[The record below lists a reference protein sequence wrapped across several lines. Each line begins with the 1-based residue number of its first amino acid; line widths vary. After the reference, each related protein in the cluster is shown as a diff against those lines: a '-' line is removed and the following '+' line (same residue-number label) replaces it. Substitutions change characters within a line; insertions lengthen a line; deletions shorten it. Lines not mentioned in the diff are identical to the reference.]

1 MLKDLVQA
9 LERLPPARRW
19 LVGLSGGL
27 DSVALLHGL
36 AQLDAPPGSPGLRAV
51 HVHHGLHARADE
63 WARQCQVL
71 CDALEVPLE
80 VVNVD
85 ARPRR
90 GQSPEAAARRARYE
104 ALADRMAPGDALL
117 TAHHRRD
124 QAETLLLQ
132 LLRGA
137 GPAGL
142 SAMPRWQPYGSGWHG
157 RPLLDMDRS
166 VLEAHAHQHDLVWVE
181 DDSNTDLGLDR
192 NLLRHEVMPQLRQR
206 WPALDTTL
214 ARAAGL
220 QAEAQELLAER
231 AREDLQ
237 DLRGEVAGT
246 LSIPAIRALRR
257 PRQRN
262 AVRGWLQEK
271 GLPVPNQNRLESLL
285 HQIRDASPDTRL
297 RVSWPGAEVR
307 GYRDS
312 LHAMAPLPP
321 VDSGRVWSW
330 DGTTELH
337 LPELGMT
344 LSVEEMARLHELDPT
359 RLAWPLTVHLRR
371 GGETCRLR
379 GQTRI
384 LKKLFQEAGIPP
396 WERERIPLIYAG
408 DRLALVWGLWCCDL
422 PTGVVGGE
430 ASE

>member
-1 MLKDLVQA
+1 MLGALAQA
-9 LERLPPARRW
+9 VERFPPARRW

-27 DSVALLHGL
+27 DSVVLLHGL
-36 AQLDAPPGSPGLRAV
+36 AQLGARVGSPGLCAV
-51 HVHHGLHARADE
+51 HVHHGLHARADA
-63 WARQCQVL
+63 WAQHCQAL
-71 CDALEVPLE
+71 CDALEVPLD
-80 VVNVD
+80 VVRVD
-85 ARPRR
+85 ARPHR
-90 GQSPEAAARRARYE
+90 GQSPEAAARHARYQ
-104 ALADRMAPGDALL
+104 ALADQMAPGDALL

-124 QAETLLLQ
+124 QAETLILQ

-142 SAMPRWQPYGSGWHG
+142 SAMPRWQPHGSGWHG

-166 VLEAHAHQHDLVWVE
+166 TLEAHARENGLVWVE
-181 DDSNTDLGLDR
+181 DDSNGDLGLDR

-206 WPALDTTL
+206 WPSLDATL

-237 DLRGEVAGT
+237 TLRGETAGT
-246 LSIPAIRALRR
+246 LSILAIRALRR

-262 AVRGWLQEK
+262 ALREWWREK
-271 GLPVPNQNRLESLL
+271 GLPAPNQNRLEALL
-285 HQIRDASPDTRL
+285 QQIRDVGPDSGLLVT
-297 RVSWPGAEVR
+297 WPGAEVR

-312 LHAMAPLPP
+312 LHAMAPLTP
-321 VDSGRVWSW
+321 VDPASVWSW
-330 DGTTELH
+330 DGIRDLA
-337 LPELGMT
+337 LPELGIT
-344 LSVEEMARLHELDPT
+344 LSAQEMLRFHGLEPALLEP
-359 RLAWPLTVHLRR
+359 PLTVRLRR

-396 WERERIPLIYAG
+396 WERDRIPLIHAG
-408 DRLALVWGLWCCDL
+408 DRLAVVWGLWCCDL
-422 PTGVVGGE
+422 PLGAGRW
-430 ASE
+430 